1 METLVFTM
9 SNTFEL
15 NIKKLFETSKGSLI
29 FESLLEMKMIDDKTK
44 IRVKNGFVSYVTLYN
59 YLLEI
64 NDMKNLKILFQNG
77 VDKNKYYYI
86 NVYDRYLESSTFE
99 FCITNNNFELLK
111 FFIKEGCETTG
122 LIKIMIKNRKMIE
135 NLDYILEYVVVEY
148 DDLISSIELDDYF
161 VFRNLMKK
169 YSGKVVYMD
178 VLKRCIETY
187 SIKLL
192 KYYLNE
198 KGFDNKN
205 MEYIRNFIKEIY
217 IIPKIEIINR
227 REIIYMKND
236 EEKMRGNKLLEF
248 FSKYSGE
255 ENMVKKMRK

>member
-1 METLVFTM
+1 M

-15 NIKKLFETSKGSLI
+15 NIKNLLETSKGSRI

-44 IRVKNGFVSYVTLYN
+44 IRAKYGFVSYVTLYN
-59 YLLEI
+59 YLLKM

-77 VDKNKYYYI
+77 VDKNIYYYI
-86 NVYDRYLESSTFE
+86 DIYDMYVKSSTFE
-99 FCITNNNFELLK
+99 FCVMNNKFELLK
-111 FFIKEGCETTG
+111 FFIKEGCETKD
-122 LIKIMIKNRKMIE
+122 LIKFMIKNRKMIE

-161 VFRNLMKK
+161 VFRNLIKK

-178 VLKRCIETY
+178 VLKRCIENY

-192 KYYLNE
+192 KDYLNE

-205 MEYIRNFIKEIY
+205 MEYIKNFIKENY

-227 REIIYMKND
+227 REIVYMKND

>member
-1 METLVFTM
+1 M

-15 NIKKLFETSKGSLI
+15 NIKKLFETSKGSQI

-44 IRVKNGFVSYVTLYN
+44 IVAKYGFVSYVTLYN
-59 YLLEI
+59 YLLEM
-64 NDMKNLKILFQNG
+64 NDMKNLKILFQKG

-86 NVYDRYLESSTFE
+86 DVYDRYLESSTYE
-99 FCITNNNFELLK
+99 FCVMNNKFELLK
-111 FFIKEGCETTG
+111 FFIKEGCETGG
-122 LIKIMIKNRKMIE
+122 LIKFMIKNKKMIE

-148 DDLISSIELDDYF
+148 DDLISSIELDNYF
-161 VFRNLMKK
+161 VFRNLIKK
-169 YSGKVVYMD
+169 YYGKVVYMD
-178 VLKRCIETY
+178 VLKRCIESY
-187 SIKLL
+187 SMKLL
-192 KYYLNE
+192 KDYLNE

-205 MEYIRNFIKEIY
+205 MCYIKNFIKEIY

-227 REIIYMKND
+227 REIVYMKND

-248 FSKYSGE
+248 FSNYSGE

>member
-1 METLVFTM
+1 
-9 SNTFEL
+9 
-15 NIKKLFETSKGSLI
+15 
-29 FESLLEMKMIDDKTK
+29 
-44 IRVKNGFVSYVTLYN
+44 
-59 YLLEI
+59 
-64 NDMKNLKILFQNG
+64 
-77 VDKNKYYYI
+77 
-86 NVYDRYLESSTFE
+86 
-99 FCITNNNFELLK
+99 
-111 FFIKEGCETTG
+111 
-122 LIKIMIKNRKMIE
+122 MIE
-135 NLDYILEYVVVEY
+135 NLEYILEYVVVEY
-148 DDLISSIELDDYF
+148 DDLISSIELDNYF
-161 VFRNLMKK
+161 IFTKLMKK

-178 VLKRCIETY
+178 VLKRCIENY
-187 SIKLL
+187 SMKLL